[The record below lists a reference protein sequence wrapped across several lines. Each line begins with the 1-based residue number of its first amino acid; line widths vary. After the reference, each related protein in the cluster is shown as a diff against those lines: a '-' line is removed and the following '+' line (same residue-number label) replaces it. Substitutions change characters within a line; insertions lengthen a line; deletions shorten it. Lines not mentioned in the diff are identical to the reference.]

1 MKFKATIVV
10 IYDVDPKHYTDEEG
24 NVSDVDEMLA
34 IDRENLD
41 AEPHAF
47 LDFDDV
53 TTTLEEYKD

>member
-10 IYDVDPKHYTDEEG
+10 IYDADPEHYAPAETVED
-24 NVSDVDEMLA
+24 MLA
-34 IDRENLD
+34 IDRENLE

-47 LDFDDV
+47 LDFDNV